1 MNYSFSFKKI
11 LACFILFSTA
21 LLWRG
26 AGVSAQNNNVGIGTV
41 TPAPSAL
48 LDLTAND
55 RGFLAPRVADTNLI
69 TSPATGLLIYLT
81 TNNKFYYFN
90 GTFWQALSI
99 GIGINGT
106 MGATGLI
113 GTTGITGD
121 IGVTGATG
129 LVGNTG
135 FTGTT
140 GDIGATGTTGSIG
153 STGLTGTTGDIGMT
167 GATGFIGTTGHIGT
181 TGSIGVTGATGPVGC
196 ASPNYVMKSDGVTA
210 ICTVAP
216 IFEDGAGLVGIGTV
230 TPAHK
235 MHVMGN
241 VIADNANTLQSAI
254 VSSDGGVEL
263 YRSTSS
269 SSPTDNG
276 YIDFKSTSGVDYDY
290 RIAYDSALNGIGAL
304 SLSSADFGNI
314 VNFYDNG
321 QVVVGSVIPDS
332 SAMLDVRSTNRG
344 LLIPRVALTGTTDIT
359 TITGAATSLQVYNT
373 ATAGVSPNNVLP
385 GFYYWNGTKW
395 VSLSGGTGGN
405 DWSLLGN
412 AGTTATS
419 NFLGTTDNKSLRIRT
434 NNNQRM
440 IVDSTG
446 NVGIGTTSPLSKLHI
461 ASASAVVLTLERAS
475 NLNSVIEY
483 KNSNVGSMFAGL
495 SPSNNFGIGTTD
507 NLGSG
512 SAVVTVT
519 PAGFVG
525 IGTVAPTRAL
535 DVNNVMLLSGSGNSA
550 TEADI
555 LFDNAGS
562 IVASESHLYFTSDGD
577 GNGSGDIV
585 FKTGAESTTSSTELV
600 RVTSDGYVGIGTAS
614 PDQMLELNGGGIQL
628 NGTYGIGFNAD
639 SVSNSN
645 AQGDRAKIYYDN
657 SLFGSN
663 FDGLVIEKTDANNLT
678 PDGGIAFSNK
688 GSDNVRNISLSI
700 RGTGNVGIGT
710 ATPTFSIGKGLHI
723 SGSAGVLN
731 DAVIRLSETSSALGN
746 MEIRSTARGTSGNRL
761 EIGEGN
767 DIFMV
772 VRSDD
777 DAGGATLRGNVGIG
791 TSAPSEKL
799 EVCGNL
805 KVIGTINASST
816 INASQSISCS
826 SDVRFKKN
834 ITPLPNALTN
844 VMKLQGVNY
853 NWKVKDFPEKQ
864 FTDTKQIGFIAQEL
878 EKIYPEMVITDK
890 EGYKSVDY
898 SRLTPVLVEAIK
910 EQQKQIK
917 ELQDRLEKLEKK

>member
-1 MNYSFSFKKI
+1 LSKLQSDFFIYRSIIMNYSFSFKKI
-11 LACFILFSTA
+11 VACFILFSA
-21 LLWRG
+21 PFLWSG
-26 AGVSAQNNNVGIGTV
+26 AFVSGQNNNVGIGTV
-41 TPAPSAL
+41 TPASSAL

-55 RGFLAPRVADTNLI
+55 RGFLVPRIADTNLV

-90 GTFWQALSI
+90 GTFWQALSV
-99 GIGINGT
+99 GTGINGS
-106 MGATGLI
+106 MGATGTTGDMGAT
-113 GTTGITGD
+113 GTTGSIGNTGFTGTTGD

-129 LVGNTG
+129 SMGSTG

-140 GDIGATGTTGSIG
+140 GDIGATGSV
-153 STGLTGTTGDIGMT
+153 GTTGDIGSTGST
-167 GATGFIGTTGHIGT
+167 GATSNTGSTGS

-196 ASPNYVMKSDGVTA
+196 ASANYVMKSDGTAA

-216 IFEDGAGLVGIGTV
+216 IFEDGTGLVGIGTI

-235 MHVMGN
+235 VHVIGN
-241 VIADNANTLQSAI
+241 VIADNTNTLQSAI
-254 VSSDGGVEL
+254 LSSDGGVEL
-263 YRSTSS
+263 YRSTTG

-276 YIDFKSTSGVDYDY
+276 YIDFKSTNGVDYDY
-290 RIAYDSALNGIGAL
+290 RIAYDSALNSIGAL
-304 SLSSADFGNI
+304 SFSSADFGNV
-314 VNFYDNG
+314 VNLYDNG
-321 QVVVGSVIPDS
+321 QVVIGSIIPDS
-332 SAMLDVRSTNRG
+332 SAMLDVRATNRG
-344 LLIPRVALTGTTDIT
+344 LLIPRVALTGTTDIA
-359 TITGAATSLQVYNT
+359 TIVGATTSLQVYNT
-373 ATAGVSPNNVLP
+373 ATAGVSPNNVVP

-446 NVGIGTTSPLSKLHI
+446 YVGIGTTSPLSKLHI
-461 ASASAVVLTLERAS
+461 ASSSPVVLTLERTTS
-475 NLNSVIEY
+475 LNSVIEY

-495 SPSNNFGIGTTD
+495 SPSNNFGIGVTD

-519 PAGFVG
+519 PTGYVG
-525 IGTVAPTRAL
+525 IGTIVPTRAL
-535 DVNNVMLLSGSGNSA
+535 DINGVMQLSSSGNAA
-550 TEADI
+550 TQADI

-562 IVASESHLYFTSDGD
+562 IAASQSNLYFTSDGD
-577 GNGSGDIV
+577 GNGSGDII
-585 FKTGAESTTSSTELV
+585 FKTGAESTSSSTELMRV
-600 RVTSDGYVGIGTAS
+600 RS
-614 PDQMLELNGGGIQL
+614 
-628 NGTYGIGFNAD
+628 
-639 SVSNSN
+639 
-645 AQGDRAKIYYDN
+645 
-657 SLFGSN
+657 
-663 FDGLVIEKTDANNLT
+663 
-678 PDGGIAFSNK
+678 
-688 GSDNVRNISLSI
+688 
-700 RGTGNVGIGT
+700 TGNVGIGT
-710 ATPTFSIGKGLHI
+710 ATPTFSIGKGLNI

-731 DAVIRLSETSSALGN
+731 DAVIRLSETSSSLGN

-761 EIGEGN
+761 EIGEGS

-772 VRSDD
+772 IRSDD
-777 DAGGATLRGNVGIG
+777 DAGGSTLRGNVGIG

-799 EVCGNL
+799 EVCGNV
-805 KVIGTINASST
+805 KVIGNISASGT
-816 INASQSISCS
+816 VLGGQGISCS
-826 SDVRFKKN
+826 SDIRYKKD
-834 ITPLPNALTN
+834 ITPLPNALTS

-853 NWKVKDFPEKQ
+853 NWKVNEFPEKH
-864 FTDTKQIGFIAQEL
+864 FTDTKQIGFIAQDL
-878 EKIYPEMVITDK
+878 EKIYPEMVFTDEK
-890 EGYKSVDY
+890 GFKSVDY